1 MGNSVVESR
10 PAESRQAVVQRYV
23 DILTDAGLKA
33 VFGDQRNKDVLID
46 ILNVILPPHRRVED
60 ITYETTE
67 IPGFTLFN
75 KSVRFDLRCR
85 GEDGRQ
91 FIVELQC
98 YHQAN
103 FFRRCVLY
111 ASKAYDMG
119 SQRGDGQ
126 VYDIPPVYFIG
137 LLDKDL
143 QDLQRYSP
151 EDGIISEYTF
161 REKTTMKVPDET
173 IFTIFVELN
182 RFTKTKEECETM
194 LDKWCFALTH
204 IGTLDKLPDE
214 LRTEAFERLFQA
226 CEIARFEPEVKLKY
240 EKEMITERDYYNM
253 LNTAKADGLA
263 AGLAEGEAKGLA
275 EGKAEGLA
283 EGEVKEKFRI
293 AKVLKEQGVAA
304 SIIATASG
312 LSEAQIAE
320 L

>member
-1 MGNSVVESR
+1 MAKSAAGNR
-10 PAESRQAVVQRYV
+10 PAGSRQAVVQRYV

-33 VFGDQRNKDVLID
+33 VFGDQRNKDVLVD
-46 ILNVILPPHRRVED
+46 MLNVILPPHRKVAD

-126 VYDIPPVYFIG
+126 AYEIPPVYFIG
-137 LLDKDL
+137 LLDKDM
-143 QDLQRYSP
+143 QDVQRFSLG
-151 EDGIISEYTF
+151 DSIISEYTF
-161 REKTTMKVPDET
+161 REKTTMMVPDET

-182 RFTKTKEECETM
+182 RFGKKLEECETL
-194 LDKWCFALTH
+194 LDKWCFSLTH
-204 IGTLDKLPDE
+204 INTLEKLPDG

-253 LNTAKADGLA
+253 LNTAKADGEA
-263 AGLAEGEAKGLA
+263 KGRAEGLAEGEAKGRA
-275 EGKAEGLA
+275 EAAKEMKKLGIAWDVIFKA
-283 EGEVKEKFRI
+283 
-293 AKVLKEQGVAA
+293 
-304 SIIATASG
+304 TG

>member
-1 MGNSVVESR
+1 M
-10 PAESRQAVVQRYV
+10 QRYV

-46 ILNVILPPHRRVED
+46 ILNVILPPHRKVED

-85 GEDGRQ
+85 GEGGRQ

-119 SQRGDGQ
+119 SQRGDRQ

-143 QDLQRYSP
+143 QDMQRYSP

-161 REKTTMKVPDET
+161 REKSTMKVPDET

-204 IGTLDKLPDE
+204 IGTLDRLPEE

-263 AGLAEGEAKGLA
+263 EGEAKGEA
-275 EGKAEGLA
+275 KGREEGRVEGREEGLA
-283 EGEVKEKFRI
+283 MAAKE
-293 AKVLKEQGVAA
+293 LKKLGLPTD
-304 SIIATASG
+304 IIIKSTG
-312 LSEAQIAE
+312 LSEEQIATLE
-320 L
+320 

>member
-1 MGNSVVESR
+1 M
-10 PAESRQAVVQRYV
+10 QRYV
-23 DILTDAGLKA
+23 DILSDAGLKA

-46 ILNVILPPHRRVED
+46 LLNVILPPHRKVAE

-126 VYDIPPVYFIG
+126 EYGIPPVYLIG

-143 QDLQRYSP
+143 QDFQKHSP
-151 EDGIISEYTF
+151 EDSVIAEYTF
-161 REKTTMKVPDET
+161 REKTTMEVPDET
-173 IFTIFVELN
+173 IFCIFVELN
-182 RFTKTKEECETM
+182 RFGKKLEECWIMHKSSDFTSHEVT
-194 LDKWCFALTH
+194 
-204 IGTLDKLPDE
+204 
-214 LRTEAFERLFQA
+214 
-226 CEIARFEPEVKLKY
+226 EPEA
-240 EKEMITERDYYNM
+240 R
-253 LNTAKADGLA
+253 NTPNRGRRHACG
-263 AGLAEGEAKGLA
+263 G
-275 EGKAEGLA
+275 
-283 EGEVKEKFRI
+283 
-293 AKVLKEQGVAA
+293 
-304 SIIATASG
+304 
-312 LSEAQIAE
+312 
-320 L
+320 

>member
-1 MGNSVVESR
+1 MENCVVDSSS
-10 PAESRQAVVQRYV
+10 ADSRQAVVQRYV
-23 DILTDAGLKA
+23 DILSDAGLKA

-46 ILNVILPPHRRVED
+46 LLNVILPPHRKVAE
-60 ITYETTE
+60 IAYETTE

-85 GEDGRQ
+85 GEDERQ

-126 VYDIPPVYFIG
+126 EYGIPPVYFIG

-143 QDLQRYSP
+143 QDFQKLSP
-151 EDGIISEYTF
+151 EDSVIAEYTF
-161 REKTTMKVPDET
+161 REKTTMEVPDET
-173 IFTIFVELN
+173 IFCIFVELN
-182 RFTKTKEECETM
+182 RFDKKLEECETLM
-194 LDKWCFALTH
+194 EKWCFALKH
-204 IGTLDKLPDE
+204 INTLDRLPDE

-226 CEIARFEPEVKLKY
+226 CEIARFEPDVKLRY

-263 AGLAEGEAKGLA
+263 EGEAKGRE
-275 EGKAEGLA
+275 EGRNE
-283 EGEVKEKFRI
+283 EKIRI
-293 AKVLKEQGVAA
+293 AKALKGNGVADN
-304 SIIATASG
+304 IIATATG
-312 LSEAQIAE
+312 IPEWQIATLE
-320 L
+320 